1 MRSERY
7 GGGRTEVDARASAL
21 AGTAITLRRVSEV
34 FTHRLRVRYGEC
46 DPQGVVFN
54 ANYYAY
60 FDLLI
65 TELWREAVGGY
76 TAMLDAGADLSV
88 VESKARFIASAR
100 FDDEIDLN
108 ATIARLGNTAMSTH
122 IEITRAA
129 DQAKLVEGEIHHVFI
144 DPATYTKRPIPDN
157 IRAALEP
164 YLGEPVE
171 APA

>member
-1 MRSERY
+1 M
-7 GGGRTEVDARASAL
+7 GR
-21 AGTAITLRRVSEV
+21 V
-34 FTHRLRVRYGEC
+34 FSHQIRVRYAEC

-54 ANYYAY
+54 AHYYAY

-88 VESKARFIASAR
+88 VESRARFIAPAR

-122 IEITRAA
+122 IEIVRAA
-129 DQAKLVEGEIHHVFI
+129 DGASLVQGEIHHVFI
-144 DPATYTKRPIPDN
+144 DPATYTKRPIPDD
-157 IRAALEP
+157 IRACLEP
-164 YLGEPVE
+164 YLTDPVE
-171 APA
+171 TPA